1 MCPCRGAQKRLVSPE
16 GTLVQFPQSVTS
28 RGIPFRDPDQGGG
41 VTGRLADARAQGS
54 AGPLAREPGLSADH
68 ARTGTDT
75 RPNQRI
81 PNNVSAKPA
90 KAPALTRA
98 RATSPARS
106 THATPVHVSAPAPRR
121 DRLQSPLA
129 MKHVAPSRPVLVAP
143 ARSMPP
149 TAKEIRKPASPPARP
164 PVVPA
169 DFTEAGVLLAITYSI
184 RDGRR
189 NEFFDL
195 MRELK
200 PLLTGIGGIDC
211 TIYEDRSRPNYFMEV
226 FRFKDEAEFTAF
238 DDKFH
243 KDRKIAAIYA
253 LLDDIVEAEKSDFK
267 IFERRL

>member
-1 MCPCRGAQKRLVSPE
+1 VVRNLKKK
-16 GTLVQFPQSVTS
+16 
-28 RGIPFRDPDQGGG
+28 I
-41 VTGRLADARAQGS
+41 
-54 AGPLAREPGLSADH
+54 
-68 ARTGTDT
+68 
-75 RPNQRI
+75 
-81 PNNVSAKPA
+81 AKPA
-90 KAPALTRA
+90 ARKASRKPERTRVRAKAGKATVSRSRATTPA
-98 RATSPARS
+98 RATHTSIG
-106 THATPVHVSAPAPRR
+106 HVLRPKPRR
-121 DRLQSPLA
+121 KKPIPSPLPT
-129 MKHVAPSRPVLVAP
+129 KHVAPPRPAIVMA

-149 TAKEIRKPASPPARP
+149 LRDARKLVGAPMRGPL
-164 PVVPA
+164 VVPE
-169 DFTEAGVLLAITYSI
+169 FSEAGVLLAITYSI

-189 NEFFDL
+189 GEFFDL

-200 PLLTGIGGIDC
+200 PLLGGIGGTDC